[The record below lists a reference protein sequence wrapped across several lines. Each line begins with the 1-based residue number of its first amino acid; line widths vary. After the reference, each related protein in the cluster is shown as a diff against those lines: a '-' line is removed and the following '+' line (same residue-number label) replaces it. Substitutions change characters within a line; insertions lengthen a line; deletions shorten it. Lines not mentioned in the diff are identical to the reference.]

1 MVKKLKIQRFN
12 WSNAIFFSRPVRFLG
27 YCSKSFFFFS
37 SLVVA
42 WQDDFSSSTIIL
54 NVLTRAAMNFQFFLA
69 LFNFSLSLSH
79 LQQSKV

>member
-1 MVKKLKIQRFN
+1 MVRNSKYNDLIGQVQ
-12 WSNAIFFSRPVRFLG
+12 FFSGPVRFLG
-27 YCSKSFFFFS
+27 YCSKSFSS

-54 NVLTRAAMNFQFFLA
+54 NVLTRAAMNFQFFS
-69 LFNFSLSLSH
+69 FIQLSH